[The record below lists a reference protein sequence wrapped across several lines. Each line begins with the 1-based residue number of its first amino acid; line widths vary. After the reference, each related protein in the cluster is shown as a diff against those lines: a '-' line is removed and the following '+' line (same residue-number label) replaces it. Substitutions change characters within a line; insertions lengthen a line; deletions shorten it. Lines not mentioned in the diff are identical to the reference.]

1 MQAFHTP
8 AVPSA
13 IKNPDETVGEI
24 LQKRTT
30 GRKMASKNNS
40 KAHSPNRVS
49 LLHKGGKSYMTQRV
63 R

>member
-1 MQAFHTP
+1 MQVFPTP
-8 AVPSA
+8 TAPLA
-13 IKNPDETVGEI
+13 IKNPDGLVGEHYKADYR
-24 LQKRTT
+24 QGK
-30 GRKMASKNNS
+30 GKQNNS